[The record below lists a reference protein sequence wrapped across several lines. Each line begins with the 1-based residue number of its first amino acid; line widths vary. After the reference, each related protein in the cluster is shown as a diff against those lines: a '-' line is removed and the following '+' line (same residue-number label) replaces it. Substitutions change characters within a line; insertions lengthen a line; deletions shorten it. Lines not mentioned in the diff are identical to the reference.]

1 MIKLITPPVSEPIT
15 LQETKDY
22 LRVDF
27 TDDDALI
34 SMLITAARQFIE
46 KLTRRSIAV
55 ATWEMSLDEFPQGE
69 IIIPLPPLKT
79 INSIAYI
86 KGGTPQTFSYYEV
99 DDYSQP
105 ARLKGEW
112 PETDNVLNAVKINFD
127 AGYDTVP
134 EPLKQAMLL
143 LISHWYENREPV
155 TMNGSPATIPFTVDA
170 LVSQYKIWRF

>member
-1 MIKLITPPVSEPIT
+1 VIKLITPPISEPIT
-15 LQETKDY
+15 LQEAKDY

-27 TDDDALI
+27 NNDDALI
-34 SMLITAARQFIE
+34 STLITAARQFIE

-79 INSIAYI
+79 INSISYI
-86 KGGTPQTFSYYEV
+86 KDGTPQTFNDYEV

-105 ARLKGEW
+105 ARIKGEW

-134 EPLKQAMLL
+134 EPLKQAILL

-155 TMNGSPATIPFTVDA
+155 TTNGSPANIPFTIDA